1 MILNNMTIL
10 KVTIIQM
17 ILIFLLAPV
26 VWNIQLIELELIRH
40 VTQKNQITE
49 TLAIQQMDGTMESH
63 IKVNI
68 LDFPE
73 YRRL

>member
-1 MILNNMTIL
+1 MTFL

-26 VWNIQLIELELIRH
+26 VWNIQLIELGLIRH
-40 VTQKNQITE
+40 VTQKNQIME
-49 TLAIQQMDGTMESH
+49 ILAIQQMDGIMENH

-68 LDFPE
+68 LVF
-73 YRRL
+73 LL